1 MRKGR
6 YEEERETE
14 KESERERKRE
24 QSRQDFSQI
33 YIRSSKYSRLSCL
46 ISFSILRIFLSFHY
60 RDDNYQLDNFV
71 FHYHLYIYIYHKC

>member
-33 YIRSSKYSRLSCL
+33 YVRVGNILDYLVSFPSANLL
-46 ISFSILRIFLSFHY
+46 IIS
-60 RDDNYQLDNFV
+60 
-71 FHYHLYIYIYHKC
+71 